1 MARTGYG
8 AEIARII
15 NKMPYNTLIQTDEI
29 ANRLASRFSI
39 PGDKAKA
46 AVNVKLKRMCDHG
59 DIRRLRKGEYCRVR
73 QTVFGPILP
82 DIDQLMAARMT
93 LKNGVRIGYESGA
106 SLFNRIGLTTL
117 LPRVVEI
124 TTNDYGARLPEGCR
138 IRLKK
143 PAAKITDDNW
153 KYLQFID
160 AVRQIHD
167 ISVDAEDSKHILRT
181 LARKQEL
188 DPLTL
193 IFTARRYDSVK
204 TLLSLTDLFME
215 GKDAAASE

>member
-73 QTVFGPILP
+73 QTVFGPVLP

-160 AVRQIHD
+160 AVRHIYS
-167 ISVDAEDSKHILRT
+167 ISVDAEDPKQILRV

-193 IFTARRYDSVK
+193 IFTARKYDSPK
-204 TLLSLTDLFME
+204 TVLRLTDLFME
-215 GKDAAASE
+215 VKDETASG